1 LARPSL
7 PYLSLVIPTRNEAAS
22 VEPLVAAICRAM
34 PGPSKELVFVD
45 DSDDDTPKVLQ
56 RILREADCPG
66 LVMQRTR
73 SHRDGGLSTAVVRGF
88 MVSGGAYI
96 CTMDADLQ
104 HPASAVPLLLD
115 AAVEK
120 RADIVVGSRYLTRHS
135 RVDGF
140 ETAGRRFVSSTA
152 TYVASR
158 LLPQARATTDPLSG
172 FFMLRRSVIDGVELR
187 PRGYKILLEILVR
200 GHWRRVADVPYSF
213 HSRNAGVSKATM
225 REGMQFVQHL
235 VMLKRRNGRQVAPRP
250 DRERAANGIPSWL
263 SATQNPTTRSQEHTN
278 GVVEAGIGDR
288 LSG

>member
-1 LARPSL
+1 
-7 PYLSLVIPTRNEAAS
+7 
-22 VEPLVAAICRAM
+22 M
-34 PGPSKELVFVD
+34 PGPGKELVFVD

-56 RILREADCPG
+56 RILRDADCPG

-73 SHRDGGLSTAVVRGF
+73 THRDGGLSTAVVRGF

-120 RADIVVGSRYLTRHS
+120 RADIVVGSRYLTRNG
-135 RVDGF
+135 RVEGF

-152 TYVASR
+152 TFLASQ

-172 FFMLRRSVIDGVELR
+172 FFMLRRTVIDGVDLR

-200 GHWRRVADVPYSF
+200 GRWRRVTDVPYSF

-225 REGMQFVQHL
+225 REGVQFLQH
-235 VMLKRRNGRQVAPRP
+235 VVALKRGGTSTVPAQPVGESGASSV
-250 DRERAANGIPSWL
+250 PSWMSVTRNPL
-263 SATQNPTTRSQEHTN
+263 IWSQGPGNGNDRVKAGSRDGATR
-278 GVVEAGIGDR
+278 
-288 LSG
+288 

>member
-1 LARPSL
+1 
-7 PYLSLVIPTRNEAAS
+7 
-22 VEPLVAAICRAM
+22 M

-56 RILREADCPG
+56 RILRDADCPG

-115 AAVEK
+115 AAVKK
-120 RADIVVGSRYLTRHS
+120 RADIVVGSRYLTRHD
-135 RVDGF
+135 RVSGF
-140 ETAGRRFVSSTA
+140 ETAGRRLVSSTA
-152 TYVASR
+152 TSLALR
-158 LLPQARATTDPLSG
+158 LVPEARATTDPLSG
-172 FFMLRRSVIDGVELR
+172 FFMLRRSVIDGIDLR

-200 GHWRRVADVPYSF
+200 GRWRKVIDVPYSF

-225 REGMQFVQHL
+225 REGVQFFQHL
-235 VMLKRRNGRQVAPRP
+235 VTLKQRRSSSVEPRP
-250 DRERAANGIPSWL
+250 TTGTKVSGVPRWL
-263 SATQNPTTRSQEHTN
+263 SVAQNGTMRPQEQPN
-278 GVVEAGIGDR
+278 GKVEAGTTTNGSLR
-288 LSG
+288 